1 MSKKL
6 RPWLFTLAGLIVL
19 SVGFYML
26 QMRDNG
32 GIVQAQD
39 GSQASQMAP
48 AAGEEEQAETPV
60 ETPAE
65 TQAEPQTEAQATAAV
80 PSADLEKMLKPRI
93 MGDQTAPIRIE
104 EFASLSCTHCADFHE
119 KTLPEIKKNYID
131 TGKAYIVFNDFPLN
145 ASALYGSMAA
155 RCVPEARYFDFIKL
169 LFEKQKDWA
178 FQENFAQILGQY
190 TSLLGL
196 GKDEYEAC
204 LNNEALQKGL
214 IANVTAAQEKWK
226 ISSTPSFVI
235 NDNDVVSGA
244 QAYKTF
250 EEKFEAIL
258 KAKNTPE

>member
-39 GSQASQMAP
+39 GTQASQMAP
-48 AAGEEEQAETPV
+48 AAGEEEQAEPQI
-60 ETPAE
+60 E
-65 TQAEPQTEAQATAAV
+65 TQAEPQTQTQATPAA
-80 PSADLEKMLKPRI
+80 PADLEKMLEPRI
-93 MGDQTAPIRIE
+93 LGDQTAPIRIE
-104 EFASLSCTHCADFHE
+104 EFASLSCTHCADFHL
-119 KTLPEIKKNYID
+119 KTLPEIKKNYIE

-190 TSLLGL
+190 ASLLGL

-235 NDNDVVSGA
+235 NDNDVISGA